1 MEKYRKIT
9 RLMVGAVIIFVLCF
23 AAQVLGFIPSDNLL
37 VDCFSSIALLIL
49 GLGALI
55 GFVSTIRYFG
65 IILGHACTTY
75 ERRNLGLGLSMII
88 SIFAF
93 VGVGLIGYTL
103 GEFCNSQHIHLS
115 ADIVDGFSYIME
127 ALGMI
132 MASAFSLWTLAHL
145 QHTLNKHNL

>member
-9 RLMVGAVIIFVLCF
+9 RLMVGAVLVFVLCF
-23 AAQVLGFIPSDNLL
+23 AGQVLGFIPDDNLL
-37 VDCFSSIALLIL
+37 ANVLCGIALLIF

-55 GFVSTIRYFG
+55 GFVSIIRYFG
-65 IILGHACTTY
+65 IILGHARTSY

-103 GEFCNSQHIHLS
+103 GEFCNSQHIYLS
-115 ADIVDGFSYIME
+115 TDIVEGFSYIME

-132 MASAFSLWTLAHL
+132 MASAFSLWILARL